1 MSKLGYVEV
10 NITTWVLLFAILY
23 SLYSTT
29 CVQTI
34 IQTHFSIWANKRG
47 EMILPYSIR
56 SATSRRNIKN
66 EIFEFL
72 GQGFKDTNGACKQ
85 NMQPKIDYDMTILV
99 DGSDSIK
106 VSV

>member
-1 MSKLGYVEV
+1 M
-10 NITTWVLLFAILY
+10 
-23 SLYSTT
+23 
-29 CVQTI
+29 
-34 IQTHFSIWANKRG
+34 FSIWANKRG

-85 NMQPKIDYDMTILV
+85 HNQPKIDYDMTILV

-106 VSV
+106 VSFKFSSPSGVGDGC